1 MNDATWLDNPVI
13 REGLVPATVET
24 LYMTGVAGLLTI
36 LVGLPLGVLLQT
48 SGPQGLHPRP
58 AVHRVLGLVVNV
70 GRSLPFLILMIAI
83 IPFTRFVAGT
93 SLGATA
99 AVVPLTVG
107 AIPFFA
113 RLVENAV
120 REVET
125 GKVEA
130 ALMMGATNRQVVRS
144 VLVPEALPGVL
155 GGSTVTLVTLLSY
168 TAMAGA
174 VGGGGLGALAI
185 NYGYQRFQGDVMV
198 VTVAVLLVL
207 VQLIQLAGDRLVRHV
222 DHR

>member
-1 MNDATWLDNPVI
+1 
-13 REGLVPATVET
+13 
-24 LYMTGVAGLLTI
+24 
-36 LVGLPLGVLLQT
+36 
-48 SGPQGLHPRP
+48 
-58 AVHRVLGLVVNV
+58 
-70 GRSLPFLILMIAI
+70 MIAI

-125 GKVEA
+125 GKIEA
-130 ALMMGATNRQVVRS
+130 ALMMGATNGQVVRA

>member
-1 MNDATWLDNPVI
+1 MSGGTWLDNPVI
-13 REGLVPATVET
+13 QQGVLPATLET
-24 LYMTGVAGLLTI
+24 LYMTGVAGLLTV
-36 LVGLPLGVLLQT
+36 LLGLPVGLVLQL
-48 SGPQGLHPRP
+48 SGPDGLRPRP
-58 AVHRVLGLVVNV
+58 TLHKVLGLVVNI

-83 IPFTRFVAGT
+83 IPFTRLVAGT
-93 SLGATA
+93 SLGASA
-99 AVVPLTVG
+99 AIVPLTVG

-120 REVET
+120 REVPQ
-125 GKVEA
+125 GKIEA
-130 ALMMGATNRQVVRS
+130 ALMMGAGTRQVVRT
-144 VLVPEALPGVL
+144 VLVPEALPGILAGV
-155 GGSTVTLVTLLSY
+155 TVTLVTLLSY

-198 VTVAVLLVL
+198 VTVVVLIAL
-207 VQLIQLAGDRLVRHV
+207 VQLIQYAGDLVVRRV

>member
-13 REGLVPATVET
+13 REGLLPATVET

-58 AVHRVLGLVVNV
+58 SVHRVLGLVVNV

-125 GKVEA
+125 GKIEA
-130 ALMMGATNRQVVRS
+130 ALMMGATNGQVVRA

>member
-1 MNDATWLDNPVI
+1 MTDGTWLDNPVI
-13 REGLVPATVET
+13 REGLVQATAET
-24 LYMTGVAGLLTI
+24 LYMTGVAGLLTV
-36 LVGLPLGVLLQT
+36 LVGLPLGLVLQMSAPDGLR
-48 SGPQGLHPRP
+48 PRPGLHRL
-58 AVHRVLGLVVNV
+58 LGLVVNV

-83 IPFTRFVAGT
+83 IPFTRFMAGT
-93 SLGATA
+93 SLGSSA
-99 AVVPLTVG
+99 AIVPLTVG

-120 REVET
+120 REVQQ
-125 GKVEA
+125 GKIEA
-130 ALMMGATNRQVVRS
+130 ALMMGAGTRQVVRT
-144 VLVPEALPGVL
+144 VLVPEALPGIV

-198 VTVAVLLVL
+198 VTVAVLILL
-207 VQLIQLAGDRLVRHV
+207 VQLIQLAGDLVVRRV

>member
-1 MNDATWLDNPVI
+1 MSDGTWLDNPVI
-13 REGLVPATVET
+13 REGLMDATVET
-24 LYMTGVAGLLTI
+24 LYMTGVAALLTV
-36 LVGLPLGVLLQT
+36 LLGLPLGLVLQVT
-48 SGPQGLHPRP
+48 GPDGLEPRP
-58 AVHRVLGLVVNV
+58 GLNKALGLVVNV

-93 SLGATA
+93 TLGASA
-99 AVVPLTVG
+99 AIVPLTVG

-120 REVET
+120 REVSA

-130 ALMMGATNRQVVRS
+130 ALMMGSTRSQVVRA
-144 VLVPEALPGVL
+144 VLVPEALPAIV
-155 GGSTVTLVTLLSY
+155 GGITVTVVTLLSY

-198 VTVAVLLVL
+198 VTVAVLVIL
-207 VQLIQLAGDRLVRHV
+207 VQLIQLLGDLVVRRV